1 MDSSITAKSRRQVSL
16 IETLAILVIFI
27 SGLFQGSTPTT
38 ISFVGVAIAVIGWGY
53 AMFIAARARRS
64 DWVVLLLVSFVIAL
78 ALSVYSIVRSGSNGP
93 LGASQLGFLSL
104 AFLTLGYSILGGAA
118 NVMERGI
125 AAFYGGWGLL
135 TLVIGGTLVG
145 GAIGTTISA
154 AAGYI
159 ITFGFQLYAV
169 AGVLGAFAWVVGLV
183 TGFRTKAWGWFALIV
198 LLPAI
203 GAFMF
208 GLFGPTR
215 HDVLMAQE
223 QTRQRRAVGLN

>member
-1 MDSSITAKSRRQVSL
+1 MDSSITASSRRQISL
-16 IETLAILVIFI
+16 IETLAILVIFVP
-27 SGLFQGSTPTT
+27 GLFQGSIVTT

-53 AMFIAARARRS
+53 AMFTAARVRANG
-64 DWVVLLLVSFVIAL
+64 WVVLLGISFVIAL
-78 ALSVYSIVRSGSNGP
+78 ALVGYSLIREGSTGP

-104 AFLTLGYSILGGAA
+104 AFLTLGYTTMGGDAQ
-118 NVMERGI
+118 VIERGI

-145 GAIGTTISA
+145 GAIGSTISA

-159 ITFGFQLYAV
+159 IAFGFQLYAV
-169 AGVLGAFAWVVGLV
+169 AGVLGAFAWVIGLIA
-183 TGFRTKAWGWFALIV
+183 GYRTKAWGWFALIV

-223 QTRQRRAVGLN
+223 QTRQRKAVGLS